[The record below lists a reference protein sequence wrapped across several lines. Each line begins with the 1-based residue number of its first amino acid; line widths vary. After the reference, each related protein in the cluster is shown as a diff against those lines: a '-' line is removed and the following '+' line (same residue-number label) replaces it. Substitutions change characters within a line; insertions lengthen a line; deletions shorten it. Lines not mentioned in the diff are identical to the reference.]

1 MIVAGHVAGQR
12 GDRGMCHHCVVES
25 VKERMLS
32 RRSFLAGAALASAA
46 APLIAAAPA
55 MAEGVSAS
63 GKPFDLTHELY
74 PEFPTY
80 FGEQQFW
87 LDPKFN
93 YAEHKFNLNEIRVNE
108 HTGTHMDAP
117 LHFSADGASVAEI
130 PVESLVVPLS
140 IVDIRAKADGDA
152 DAQVTPDDLKA
163 FIAANGPL
171 PKGGC
176 VAMLSGWD
184 AHVATA
190 KFRNV
195 GDDKA
200 MHFPGF
206 HVEAAEMLIEDGNTI
221 GIAVDTL
228 SLDFGKSP
236 DFATHY
242 KWLPSGRWGIE
253 CIAGLA
259 GLPAKGATLFVGAPK
274 HRGGTGGPTR
284 VFAVA

>member
-1 MIVAGHVAGQR
+1 
-12 GDRGMCHHCVVES
+12 MCHHCVVES

-32 RRSFLAGAALASAA
+32 RRSFFTGAAATVAA
-46 APLIAAAPA
+46 APLMATAIPAAEAQT
-55 MAEGVSAS
+55 VSVA
-63 GKPFDLTHELY
+63 GKPYDLTHELHAD
-74 PEFPTY
+74 FPTF

-87 LDPKFN
+87 LDNKFN

-108 HTGTHMDAP
+108 HTGTHLDAP

-130 PVESLVVPLS
+130 PVESLIAPLS
-140 IVDIRAKADGDA
+140 IIDIRAKAEADA
-152 DAQVTPDDLKA
+152 DAQLTPDDIKA
-163 FIAANGPL
+163 FVAANGPL
-171 PKGGC
+171 PKGGA
-176 VAMLSGWD
+176 VALLSGWD
-184 AHVATA
+184 AHVATP

-206 HVEAAEMLIEDGNTI
+206 HVEAAEFLIEDGNTV
-221 GIAVDTL
+221 GIVVDTL